1 MAAEA
6 GGSAG
11 AKLRANRIGQTVAIR
26 VQYPGSFHPGEHF
39 RLHLVLFCY
48 YNNDTLENINII
60 KIISNIKYLLR
71 NIDFSYYDNDFNSNY
86 KLKRQ

>member
-1 MAAEA
+1 M
-6 GGSAG
+6 S
-11 AKLRANRIGQTVAIR
+11 KNISLVIHKIVYI
-26 VQYPGSFHPGEHF
+26 SSIKMFSKHF
-39 RLHLVLFCY
+39 SKEKTQKNNLVLFCY
-48 YNNDTLENINII
+48 YNNDNLENINII